1 MHNETLMNMYDL
13 LDGKVIDATELA
25 KQLME
30 YLGTTDLKRFAEV
43 HEYNVFWTELA
54 EEEEE

>member
-1 MHNETLMNMYDL
+1 MHNETLMNMHDL

-43 HEYNVFWTELA
+43 YEYNVFWTELA
-54 EEEEE
+54 EEE